1 MQGCHPILIIF
12 INLGLAHDKLFNDLN
27 LRVRASNHQWS
38 TLLIVH
44 CIDVNSLASQNKLDS
59 LQVTK
64 HNSPMQRSVTAL

>member
-1 MQGCHPILIIF
+1 MQGCHPILVLF
-12 INLGLAHDKLFNDLN
+12 INLGLAHDKFFNDLN